1 MLTRIAVLVLLCSSV
16 LVEVGL
22 EKPYNSKCDVYSF
35 GILFWQMYAT
45 KTPFELY
52 GMKSLKSRVWEGE
65 HKRPFIK
72 ESWPVPIKSLM
83 RRAWAADPKERPS
96 FMQISKILKNECVRV
111 RNGDDSGLE
120 HSRRRSTFVFRGAR
134 GQLASTTLT
143 EAPTAVAVA

>member
-1 MLTRIAVLVLLCSSV
+1 M
-16 LVEVGL
+16 

-35 GILFWQMYAT
+35 GILFWQMYAA

-65 HKRPFIK
+65 QKRPFVQ
-72 ESWPVPIKSLM
+72 EAWPVPIKSLM

-96 FMQISKILKNECVRV
+96 FMQIYKILRNECVRV

-120 HSRRRSTFVFRGAR
+120 HSRRRSTFVFRGSR
-134 GQLASTTLT
+134 GKLASTKST
-143 EAPTAVAVA
+143 EAPVPTAVAAA